1 MRYDSLYFAFFLGLV
16 WLAFVLLPWRGW
28 ILLAAS
34 IGFYAAAGVR
44 DSVLA
49 AIIVLSNY
57 GFQFL
62 IERDRRWLYPAL
74 ILDFGCLAYF
84 KYRVFLATAIGFDV
98 FTHDIVIP
106 LGISFYVFQ
115 LSAFLI
121 DISRGRA
128 LPFHSLARFALF
140 KLFFSQL
147 VAGPITRW
155 RQFGP
160 QVHRLF
166 DRKLVVRSRLIG
178 LGLALCLLG
187 LVKKVVLADS
197 IGPIVDAIFRD
208 GPGGAA
214 AAWLG
219 VWLFTF
225 QIYFDFSGYSD
236 IAIGSAYLFGI
247 RLPRNFAT
255 PFLAPS
261 VAQFWQRWHITLTS
275 YLRDYVFV
283 PLADVRVASRRYRVS
298 QHFFAMTLTMALCG
312 LWHGAN
318 FTFVLWGALQGMA
331 IMLAIMWSRYV
342 RAPPALIGWAATF
355 GFVVTTSVFF
365 RSPSLGYAFDYLGT
379 MFSLRAGFPAV
390 GEQAASRWQ
399 LPADGMGELL
409 IVTGC
414 LALLALHWLEA
425 RVTTLQAAVLIW
437 RLDGT
442 FLRMLFAGAAVWLLL
457 LPKVQDNPFIY
468 FRF

>member
-1 MRYDSLYFAFFLGLV
+1 VRYDSLYFAFFLGFV
-16 WLAFVLLPWRGW
+16 WLAFLVLPWRGW

-34 IGFYAAAGVR
+34 ILFYAAAGVR

-49 AIIVLSNY
+49 AVVVLSNY

-74 ILDFGCLAYF
+74 LLDFGCLAYF
-84 KYRVFLATAIGFDV
+84 KYRVFLAAAVGFDV
-98 FTHDIVIP
+98 FTHDLVIP
-106 LGISFYVFQ
+106 LGISFYIFQ

-128 LPFHSLARFALF
+128 QPFHSLARFALF

-155 RQFGP
+155 RQLGP

-166 DRKLVVRSRLIG
+166 DGKLFVRSRFIG
-178 LGLALCLLG
+178 LGLGLCLLG
-187 LVKKVVLADS
+187 LVKKVLLADS

-208 GPGGAA
+208 GPAGSA

-219 VWLFTF
+219 AWLFTF

-247 RLPRNFAT
+247 RLPLNFAT
-255 PFLAPS
+255 PLLAPGI
-261 VAQFWQRWHITLTS
+261 AQFWQRWHMTLTR

-283 PLADVRVASRRYRVS
+283 PLADARIASRRYRVA
-298 QHFFAMTLTMALCG
+298 QHFFAMTLTMTLCG
-312 LWHGAN
+312 LWHGAS
-318 FTFVLWGALQGMA
+318 FTFVLWGALQGIA
-331 IMLAIMWSRYV
+331 IMLATMWSRHF
-342 RAPPALIGWAATF
+342 RPLPSWIAWAATLVF
-355 GFVVTTSVFF
+355 CVATAVFF

-379 MFSLRAGFPAV
+379 MFGLHGGYTAVPA
-390 GEQAASRWQ
+390 QAAAGWQ
-399 LPADGMGELL
+399 LPSGATSELL

-414 LALLALHWLEA
+414 IALLALHWLEA
-425 RVTTLQAAVLIW
+425 QVTTLRAAALIC
-437 RLDGT
+437 RLDGM
-442 FLRMLFAGAAVWLLL
+442 FLRMFFAGSAIWLLL